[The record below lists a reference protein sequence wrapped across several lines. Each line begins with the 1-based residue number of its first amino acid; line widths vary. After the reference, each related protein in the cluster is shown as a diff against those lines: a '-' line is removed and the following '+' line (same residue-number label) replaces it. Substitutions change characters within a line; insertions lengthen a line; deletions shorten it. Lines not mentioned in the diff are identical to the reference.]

1 MLTRLVIDWMETAK
15 LCVNREAFNVAAA
28 ATADGHSGYILL
40 CFSFSFSKLGV
51 FLLVFVSI
59 NH

>member
-15 LCVNREAFNVAAA
+15 LCMNREVFNVAAAATA

-51 FLLVFVSI
+51 FFLFSFR
-59 NH
+59 